1 MQGRLRGY
9 YKIAVKNKDGH
20 VNETPWFE
28 NMILNQGL
36 DAFGTSGSIGYGYV
50 FTFIEV
56 GTGTTP
62 VTPNDTQLAN
72 FLARADNSGNQ
83 LSSSYFNDDT
93 SGDYSGNWTFNATF
107 PVGSAVG
114 NITEVGVGGFGLVP
128 DPGQLVSR
136 ALITDEF
143 GSPTSIPVAAEDELT
158 IFYRLQIFPSLI
170 DTTGTVTILGS
181 TLTYTSRLLAAG
193 NAGYSYTAGN
203 ACFLN
208 GLQTDASLTNITA
221 TVASGTFVPL
231 NGGGVQSAIPLTYS
245 TGTYYRDVNFV
256 VAPQD
261 GNAGGGIKGFYL
273 NSGIGKYQ
281 IILNNPIAKTATNS
295 FSITFRQTWGR
306 D

>member
-1 MQGRLRGY
+1 MQAKMRGE
-9 YKIAVKNKDGH
+9 YKLSIKKKDGQII
-20 VNETPWFE
+20 ETNWFD
-28 NMILNQGL
+28 NLILNCGL
-36 DAFGTSGSIGYGYV
+36 DAFGTSGSGSYGYV

-62 VTPNDTQLAN
+62 VLPTDTQLAN
-72 FLARADNSGNQ
+72 QIARADNGGAQLEASFFNSGV
-83 LSSSYFNDDT
+83 SDD
-93 SGDYSGNWTFNATF
+93 YAGNWTFSATF
-107 PVGSAVG
+107 AVGSVVG
-114 NITEVGVGGFGLVP
+114 NITEVGVGGFGLVA

-143 GSPTSIPVAAEDELT
+143 GSPTSIPVTAQDELKV
-158 IFYRLQIFPSLI
+158 FYKLKIFPSLT
-170 DTTGTVTILGS
+170 DTTGTVGILAN
-181 TLTYTSRLLAAG
+181 TYTYTSRLLAAG
-193 NAGYSYTAGN
+193 NAGFAYTAGP

-208 GLQTDASLTNITA
+208 GLQSNATLTNITSA
-221 TVASGTFVPL
+221 VAAGTFVPL
-231 NGGGVQSAIPLTYS
+231 NGSGVQSAIPLPYS

-261 GNAGGGIKGFYL
+261 GNVTGGIKGFYF

-281 IILNNPIAKTATNS
+281 IILNTAIPKTLNNS